1 MRRSKDI
8 RTLCASCR
16 AEYEDAGFETIKVWV
31 KNKEECDRCRVMMGW
46 TYEIRKKDHLRS
58 SIGKS
63 AEHSQFRGCE
73 FKSRRR

>member
-1 MRRSKDI
+1 MRKSKDI

-31 KNKEECDRCRVMMGW
+31 KCKEECDRCRINMGW
-46 TYEIRKKDHLRS
+46 TYEIRKRDHLRS
-58 SIGKS
+58 SNGKS
-63 AEHSQFRGCE
+63 AGLSQFGGCE